1 MVEQNDDPRDRI
13 DPVTGISTGEVS
25 DAGSVETASDANQVV
40 LGLNR
45 IGAFLNTGYNIGCSC
60 RLPGRS

>member
-1 MVEQNDDPRDRI
+1 MDEQNDDHRDRI

-40 LGLNR
+40 L
-45 IGAFLNTGYNIGCSC
+45 A
-60 RLPGRS
+60 